1 MVRGEEGPLQRQL
14 LLCFALAPVRALR
27 GGSRIDRTVM
37 AAMQVEIKFL
47 RLFQEVA
54 IGDHIDGWRVC
65 WIGRAL
71 MSSIS
76 IELAED

>member
-1 MVRGEEGPLQRQL
+1 
-14 LLCFALAPVRALR
+14 
-27 GGSRIDRTVM
+27 M

-47 RLFQEVA
+47 RLLQEVA

-65 WIGRAL
+65 WIGRAS